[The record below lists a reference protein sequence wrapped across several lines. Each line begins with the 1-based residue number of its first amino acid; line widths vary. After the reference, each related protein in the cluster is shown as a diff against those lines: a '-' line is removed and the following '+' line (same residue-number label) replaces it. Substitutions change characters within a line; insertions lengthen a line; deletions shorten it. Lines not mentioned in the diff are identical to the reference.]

1 MRNQFIFATVD
12 DFLSIVDVDAG
23 IVVYEETEKEGS
35 VSVDK
40 IKERTVLK
48 DLLSDED
55 FFAKYK
61 DAMIIGLGSCENNT
75 VTIQVRRVIK

>member
-1 MRNQFIFATVD
+1 MREQFIFATVD
-12 DFLSIVDVDAG
+12 DFLSIVDVDAV
-23 IVVYEETEKEGS
+23 IEVYEETEKERS

-40 IKERTVLK
+40 IKESTVLK
-48 DLLSDED
+48 DLLADEE

-75 VTIQVRRVIK
+75 VTILVRRVIK